1 MSKSTD
7 SSNTIA
13 NAKLQ
18 ENNVEKGKEE
28 KKSIDNVAQVIK
40 LKEDKFNE
48 LVNWLGKWG
57 YKVMD
62 KTKENNVKDI
72 EFRAEVTPLLPYSTG
87 ITTPFFV
94 EFQNG
99 LDDAFIIRT
108 YYELEKNIEAHLKN
122 QNRAREIELTYI
134 EIEQIVL
141 PMKISIVRAHPIIN
155 TYKVIFLEGLTKQ
168 FFHDSIND
176 LVNANSLIIGK
187 WDEKYYS
194 MVSKNTKEEGQQRQ
208 EQGQQQQGQQQKKRV
223 SAEIEIK

>member
-7 SSNTIA
+7 SQNTTA
-13 NAKLQ
+13 NLTVQ
-18 ENNVEKGKEE
+18 ENQIEKGNEE
-28 KKSIDNVAQVIK
+28 GKSIDNGKQAIK
-40 LKEDKFNE
+40 LKEAKFNE
-48 LVNWLGKWG
+48 LVKWLEKWG

-62 KTKENNVKDI
+62 RSKEINIQDI

-108 YYELEKNIEAHLKN
+108 YYELEKNIEVHLKN
-122 QNRAREIELTYI
+122 QNKAREIELTYI
-134 EIEQIVL
+134 EIEQLIL

-194 MVSKNTKEEGQQRQ
+194 TVSKNPKEEGKQ
-208 EQGQQQQGQQQKKRV
+208 EPQQKQQEPQQKQQEPQLK
-223 SAEIEIK
+223 SKKM

>member
-7 SSNTIA
+7 SQNTTA
-13 NAKLQ
+13 NLTVK
-18 ENNVEKGKEE
+18 ENHIEE
-28 KKSIDNVAQVIK
+28 GKSIDNEKQIIK

-48 LVNWLGKWG
+48 LVKWLEKWG

-62 KTKENNVKDI
+62 KTKENQIQDI

-94 EFQNG
+94 EFQAG

-108 YYELEKNIEAHLKN
+108 YYELEKNIEVHLKN
-122 QNRAREIELTYI
+122 QNKAREIELTYI
-134 EIEQIVL
+134 EIEQLVL

-194 MVSKNTKEEGQQRQ
+194 TVSKNPKEADKQESSPQKQQ
-208 EQGQQQQGQQQKKRV
+208 ELLQKSK
-223 SAEIEIK
+223 KM